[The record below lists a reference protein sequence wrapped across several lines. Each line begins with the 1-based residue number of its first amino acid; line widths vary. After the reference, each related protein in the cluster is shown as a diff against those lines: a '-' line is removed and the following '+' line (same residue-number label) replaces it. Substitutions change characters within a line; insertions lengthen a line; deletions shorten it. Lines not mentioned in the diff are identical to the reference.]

1 MGELKEEYVEEV
13 DENDVKQEMY
23 NEEEVA
29 TLARVEEPPDLL
41 ARLVQEMGGVA
52 SFEAVVEQE
61 GAPVQE
67 DTLYSLT
74 PSSNCGLFLNMVTG
88 GPEVTLSRLP
98 LSSDPELIVQPFSCT
113 PLPPSQ

>member
-1 MGELKEEYVEEV
+1 MESSSAGSGTTAKEEKDEKEGYGENTRKKEETYGGGSLWVGELKEEYVEEV
-13 DENDVKQEMY
+13 DENEVKQEMY

-67 DTLYSLT
+67 DTLNSLT
-74 PSSNCGLFLNMVTG
+74 PSCF
-88 GPEVTLSRLP
+88 
-98 LSSDPELIVQPFSCT
+98 
-113 PLPPSQ
+113 

>member
-1 MGELKEEYVEEV
+1 MESSSAGSGTTAKEEKDEKEEYGENTRKKEEKYGRVGGLKEEYVEEV
-13 DENDVKQEMY
+13 DENEVKQEMY

-67 DTLYSLT
+67 DTLNSLT
-74 PSSNCGLFLNMVTG
+74 PSCF
-88 GPEVTLSRLP
+88 
-98 LSSDPELIVQPFSCT
+98 
-113 PLPPSQ
+113 